1 MHRLHASFVLL
12 LNAISASHAF
22 VSPSPISVT
31 TALPR
36 SLHKEAV
43 VSARPWALPRPGIGL
58 QTEGGGGG
66 GGGGG
71 VKGQNVVQT
80 AAKEEEEIIEFK
92 LEGKEGTVP
101 LDILL
106 VRRFPALSRRA
117 CRRLLQDG
125 KVRVNGQVITRLSKI
140 GRSTGSVSVTMP
152 TLGTLLHGVM
162 HHLVSSSEEPCEILA
177 SPTQGLVHRLDK
189 DTSGVWLCGKTK
201 AAASRLSSL
210 FKSRGMVK
218 TYLALVHGDPC
229 RGRKGEII
237 VEQPIFR
244 KSNGKMAVPNT
255 EIVTGRPSAL
265 PMALEGGRER
275 GREGGQREEEGHPVL
290 GDDVYC
296 AADFTNKNRHLRKL
310 GLKRVLLHA
319 YSLSFLHPFSKTT
332 LNLLAPLPRDML
344 SAIHFML
351 QGKGSRAG
359 KEDEERKLKL
369 LRLLRD
375 GKPLTS
381 VLDSD
386 MASPVPIL
394 IKTAKDEEEYEEE
407 WEDEVEEAEGAEEA
421 E

>member
-1 MHRLHASFVLL
+1 M
-12 LNAISASHAF
+12 
-22 VSPSPISVT
+22 
-31 TALPR
+31 
-36 SLHKEAV
+36 
-43 VSARPWALPRPGIGL
+43 
-58 QTEGGGGG
+58 
-66 GGGGG
+66 
-71 VKGQNVVQT
+71 
-80 AAKEEEEIIEFK
+80 
-92 LEGKEGTVP
+92 P

-125 KVRVNGQVITRLSKI
+125 KVRVNGRVITRLSKI

-152 TLGTLLHGVM
+152 TLGMASASIGLGFALLPEKMNLTILYEDEHFVAVGKGPHIVVQPCESARTGTLLHGVM

-189 DTSGVWLCGKTK
+189 DTSGVWLYGKTK

-244 KSNGKMAVPNT
+244 KSNGKMAVPST
-255 EIVTGRPSAL
+255 EEEKSKAKTAVSTVETLLTDGQLSLVRVRIVTGRTHQIRVHL
-265 PMALEGGRER
+265 THL
-275 GREGGQREEEGHPVL
+275 GHPVL

-319 YSLSFLHPFSKTT
+319 YSLSFLHPFSKTA

-386 MASPVPIL
+386 MASPVPIS
-394 IKTAKDEEEYEEE
+394 IKTAKDEEEDEEE
-407 WEDEVEEAEGAEEA
+407 WEDEVEEAEEAEEA